1 MSLPGLNDKKNKK
14 ENKNQKGNA
23 NAHGSKFI
31 PKQAKFNNASKKANR
46 TGGTRGS

>member
-1 MSLPGLNDKKNKK
+1 MSLPGFNNKK
-14 ENKNQKGNA
+14 GKQENKGQKGNNA
-23 NAHGSKFI
+23 NQGSKFI